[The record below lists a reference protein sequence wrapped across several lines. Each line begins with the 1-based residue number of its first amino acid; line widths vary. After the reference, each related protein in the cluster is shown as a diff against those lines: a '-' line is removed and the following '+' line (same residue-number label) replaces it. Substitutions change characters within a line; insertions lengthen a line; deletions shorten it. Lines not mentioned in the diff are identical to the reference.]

1 MFAKKIFKT
10 VLNEIFE
17 YNDDDFGNTKK
28 WSSGSSYLGEL
39 HLCNGAYDSIEEQQ
53 IIKT

>member
-1 MFAKKIFKT
+1 MYENVKIKKYSQKKIFKT

-28 WSSGSSYLGEL
+28 
-39 HLCNGAYDSIEEQQ
+39 
-53 IIKT
+53 